1 MGLNI
6 IDDTQKVS
14 LGPTDNG
21 TYAKAQG
28 GTEMMAARIDQIIDR
43 AGLSD
48 QVNVIHSRVRH
59 IDSSKKNILVCHD
72 LWNDPESQHLRDP
85 ELRKR
90 FEKIVFVSNQQLQ
103 TYHLALG
110 VPYGESAVIRN
121 AIDPIELTES
131 KPVDRVNLIYHTTP
145 HRGLELLVPCME
157 MLAEIHGDNIH
168 LDVYS
173 SFNAYGWAERDK
185 PYEGLFQRI
194 KDHPQ
199 MTYHGYQPNH
209 IVREALKQAHIFA
222 YPNIWPETSCIAAI
236 EAMSAGCEVV
246 CPNHAALYE
255 TTAGFATMYQY
266 DEDQTKHA
274 NVFINE
280 LNATISHRIHS
291 KHVPEKLEYA
301 KQYIDQLYSWELR
314 EHEWNRLLK
323 GISV

>member
-1 MGLNI
+1 MGLSI
-6 IDDTQKVS
+6 IDDTQKVP

-28 GTEMMAARIDQIIDR
+28 GTEMMAARIDKIVNGL
-43 AGLSD
+43 GLSD

-72 LWNDPESQHLRDP
+72 LWNDPESQHLKDP

-90 FEKIVFVSNQQLQ
+90 FEKIVFVSNQQFQ

-110 VPYGESAVIRN
+110 VPYSESAVIRN

-145 HRGLELLVPCME
+145 HRGLEILVPCME
-157 MLAEIHGDNIH
+157 MLAGIHGDNIH

-209 IVREALKQAHIFA
+209 IVREALKKAHIFA

-255 TTAGFATMYQY
+255 TTAGYATMYQY
-266 DEDQTKHA
+266 DEDHTKHA

-280 LNATISHRIHS
+280 LNATISHRINS
-291 KHVPEKLEYA
+291 KLVPEKVEYA
-301 KQYIDQLYSWELR
+301 KQYIDQLYGWDLR
-314 EHEWNRLLK
+314 EYEWRQLLNS
-323 GISV
+323 IV

>member
-1 MGLNI
+1 MGLSI

-28 GTEMMAARIDQIIDR
+28 GTEMMAARIDKIVNGL
-43 AGLSD
+43 GLSD

-72 LWNDPESQHLRDP
+72 LWNDPESQHLKDP

-90 FEKIVFVSNQQLQ
+90 FEKIVFVSNQQFQ

-110 VPYGESAVIRN
+110 VPYSESAVIRN

-145 HRGLELLVPCME
+145 HRGLEILVPCME
-157 MLAEIHGDNIH
+157 MLAGIHGDNIH

-209 IVREALKQAHIFA
+209 IVREALKKAHIFA

-255 TTAGFATMYQY
+255 TTAGYATMYQY
-266 DEDQTKHA
+266 DEDHTKHA

-280 LNATISHRIHS
+280 LNATISHRINS
-291 KHVPEKLEYA
+291 KLVPEKVEYA
-301 KQYIDQLYSWELR
+301 KQYIDQLYGWDLR
-314 EHEWNRLLK
+314 EYEWRQLLNS
-323 GISV
+323 IV

>member
-1 MGLNI
+1 MALNI

-14 LGPTDNG
+14 LGPSKDG

-28 GTEMMAARIDQIIDR
+28 GTEMMAKRINTIIEAR
-43 AGLSD
+43 GLSD

-59 IDSSKKNILVCHD
+59 IDPSKKNILVCHD
-72 LWNDPESQHLRDP
+72 LWNDPESLHLKDP

-90 FEKIVFVSNQQLQ
+90 FDKIVFVSNQQFQ

-157 MLAEIHGDNIH
+157 ELAKIHGDNIH

-173 SFNAYGWAERDK
+173 SFAAYGWEERDA
-185 PYEGLFQRI
+185 PYQALFQRI

-209 IVREALKQAHIFA
+209 IVRDALKQAHIFA
-222 YPNIWPETSCIAAI
+222 YPNIWQETSCIAAI

-255 TTAGFATMYQY
+255 TTAGYATMYQY
-266 DEDQTKHA
+266 DEDPMKHA

-291 KHVPEKLEYA
+291 KLVPEKLESA
-301 KQYIDQLYSWELR
+301 KQYIDQQYSWELR
-314 EHEWNRLLK
+314 EYEWHRLLK
-323 GISV
+323 GICI